1 MLVSIRGLRDLEFEM
16 APTNNG
22 RSIRKRSV
30 GVDGEDAIDVRSI
43 SLPRRPIKQISSI
56 EVSNIVTANASW
68 KMFEVGKGAW
78 VLMQPKR
85 SKKRSK
91 KQQST
96 SAFLTS
102 WKGRVK
108 GFRVKEGRRCV
119 KEILVQHVYMHR
131 ELQLRE
137 YPAYLPHHKPN
148 CKHMIQ
154 LKLFSRHNCCSLY
167 N

>member
-1 MLVSIRGLRDLEFEM
+1 
-16 APTNNG
+16 
-22 RSIRKRSV
+22 
-30 GVDGEDAIDVRSI
+30 
-43 SLPRRPIKQISSI
+43 
-56 EVSNIVTANASW
+56 
-68 KMFEVGKGAW
+68 MFEVGKGAW

-108 GFRVKEGRRCV
+108 GFRVKEGRRYV

-137 YPAYLPHHKPN
+137 YPAYLPHHRPN

-154 LKLFSRHNCCSLY
+154 L
-167 N
+167 